1 MFSRKINR
9 YLKDWS
15 ESSFRKPLL
24 IRGARQVGKTTAVR
38 MFARKFDV
46 FIELN
51 MELDD
56 DRELFERESDINRLC
71 NLIFLVKGVANSRG
85 RVLIFIDEIQHSE
98 RAIASLRYFHEQR
111 PDLYVIA
118 AGSLL
123 EAFLDR
129 KRIGLPVGRVSS
141 IWMYPLDFE
150 EFLEAAEQH
159 QLLSELKELPHK
171 DYLLPVINRWFRQY
185 ALIGGMPEVV
195 SAFLKT
201 NDLSVVRRLQ
211 ADLLAAYDDD
221 MIKYAQ
227 TRDQADAIRFIWKR
241 LPLEVCKQ
249 VSFGGFGKSELRTE
263 SVRSAMRILELCG
276 LIYMVSPYTTYELPA
291 LPDYSKKVKLLML
304 DTGLLNYL
312 AGVQAEYFGTQSLN
326 SIYKGAAME
335 HLIGQSLISQG
346 GEEILPLSYWQR
358 DKRGSTAEI
367 DYVYRH
373 GGKLIPIEVKAG
385 TCGTLKSLH
394 LFMEKSPQDL
404 AIRFYD
410 GEFRVQTVER
420 KTGKPFTLLNIPL
433 ALIGNLREYVRMYSK
448 AAEPSSRQ

>member
-9 YLKDWS
+9 YLQDWS
-15 ESSFRKPLL
+15 KSSFRKPLL

-38 MFARKFDV
+38 MFGQEFDV

-56 DRELFERESDINRLC
+56 DRELFERETDINRLY
-71 NLIFLVKGVANSRG
+71 NLILITKGIASSAG
-85 RVLIFIDEIQHSE
+85 RVLIYIDEIQHCE
-98 RAIASLRYFHEQR
+98 KAIAALRYFYEQR

-123 EAFLDR
+123 EALLDR
-129 KRIGLPVGRVSS
+129 QRIGLPVGRVSS
-141 IWMYPLDFE
+141 VWMYPLDFE

-159 QLLSELKELPHK
+159 QLLSELQSLPLKGH
-171 DYLLPVINRWFRQY
+171 LLPAINRWFRQY
-185 ALIGGMPEVV
+185 ALIGGMPEIV
-195 SAFLKT
+195 SAYLKT
-201 NDLSVVRRLQ
+201 NDLSLVRRMQ
-211 ADLLAAYDDD
+211 ADLLVAYDDD

-227 TRDQADAIRFIWKR
+227 TRDQADTIRLIWSF
-241 LPLEVCKQ
+241 LPTVVCKQ
-249 VSFGGFGKSELRTE
+249 VSYSGFGKLKLRTE

-276 LIYMVSPYTTYELPA
+276 LVYRVSPYTTYELPA
-291 LPDYSKKVKLLML
+291 LLDYSKKVKLLML

-312 AGVQAEYFGTQSLN
+312 AGVQAEYFGSQSLN

-335 HLIGQSLISQG
+335 HLIGQLLISQG
-346 GEEILPLSYWQR
+346 GEEIMPLSYWQR
-358 DKRGSTAEI
+358 DKRGSSAEI

-373 GGKLIPIEVKAG
+373 RGKLIPIEVKAG
-385 TCGTLKSLH
+385 ACGTLKSLH

-410 GEFRVQTVER
+410 GEFRVQSVER
-420 KTGKPFTLLNIPL
+420 KEGKTFTLLNIPL
-433 ALIGNLREYVRMYSK
+433 ALVGNLKEYVLMYSG
-448 AAEPSSRQ
+448 AAEPSQ

>member
-1 MFSRKINR
+1 MFLRKINR

-15 ESSFRKPLL
+15 ESDFRKPLL

-38 MFARKFDV
+38 MFGQEFDV

-56 DRELFERESDINRLC
+56 DRDLFERETDINRLC
-71 NLIFLVKGVANSRG
+71 NLIFISKGVASSAG
-85 RVLIFIDEIQHSE
+85 RVLIFIDEIQNSE
-98 RAIASLRYFHEQR
+98 KAIAALRYFYEQR

-129 KRIGLPVGRVSS
+129 QRIGLPVGRVSNV
-141 IWMYPLDFE
+141 WMYPLDFE

-159 QLLSELKELPHK
+159 QLLDTLKEQPQQAF
-171 DYLLPVINRWFRQY
+171 LLPVINRWFRQY
-185 ALIGGMPEVV
+185 ALIGGMPEIV

-201 NDLSVVRRLQ
+201 DDLSVVRRLQ

-221 MIKYAQ
+221 MVKYAQ
-227 TRDQADAIRFIWKR
+227 TRDQADAIRLIWKR
-241 LPLEVCKQ
+241 LPMEVCKQ
-249 VSFGGFGKSELRTE
+249 VSYSGFGKSELRTE
-263 SVRSAMRILELCG
+263 SVRSALEILQLCG
-276 LIYMVSPYTTYELPA
+276 LIDIVFPYTAYELPTFQ
-291 LPDYSKKVKLLML
+291 DISKKPKLLML

-312 AGVQAEYFGTQSLN
+312 AGVQDQYFGSQSLN
-326 SIYKGAAME
+326 SIYKGVAME

-367 DYVYRH
+367 DYIYRH
-373 GGKLIPIEVKAG
+373 KGKLIPIEVKAG
-385 TCGTLKSLH
+385 TSGTLKSMH
-394 LFMEKSPQDL
+394 LFMDKSPQDL

-410 GEFRVQTVER
+410 GEFKEQTIER
-420 KTGKPFTLLNIPL
+420 KEGKPFTLLNIPL
-433 ALIGNLREYVRMYSK
+433 ALVGNLKKYVVEYSGT
-448 AAEPSSRQ
+448 APEE